1 MYANILVPV
10 ALDHDR
16 DVSRALA
23 VARRLAGDGAAITAL
38 TVLEALPAYILAEL
52 PEGQQQLGK
61 DAAFSELTEMLGAE
75 AGVRAQVVTGHS
87 ARSILDY
94 AENHDIDCIVI
105 ASHRPG
111 LQDYLL
117 GSTAGR
123 VVRHARCS
131 VHVVR

>member
-1 MYANILVPV
+1 MYKHI
-10 ALDHDR
+10 
-16 DVSRALA
+16 A
-23 VARRLAGDGAAITAL
+23 VAVDFDEAHDPERSLHAAR
-38 TVLEALPAYILAEL
+38 ILADKGARVSILHVQEEVPNYVVSYMPPDYGDALKVEFQDRLDEL
-52 PEGQQQLGK
+52 ASRIATGK
-61 DAAFSELTEMLGAE
+61 GVLVWGHSGRTILDWAE
-75 AGVRAQVVTGHS
+75 ANAV
-87 ARSILDY
+87 
-94 AENHDIDCIVI
+94 DCIVI